1 MPSVINSVLANLVKT
16 LFAPMAKIFGP
27 VAKVLGPVGKVLGPV
42 LKFFLPVLKFLW
54 PVLKVLFWPVI
65 AILVWVGRWYIIRK
79 VRGAIGGVRK
89 KVEDAGRK
97 IASKVPLGPFRPKK
111 RETGWVERIL
121 IRGGCRS
128 GESQDSSPQ
137 SAQNQASEKAM
148 VERQ

>member
-1 MPSVINSVLANLVKT
+1 MSSVINSLLANLVKT

-27 VAKVLGPVGKVLGPV
+27 LAKIFGPVGKVLGPV

-79 VRGAIGGVRK
+79 VREAVGGVRK
-89 KVEDAGRK
+89 KFEDAGWKIVSGITFGIVHRK
-97 IASKVPLGPFRPKK
+97 KP
-111 RETGWVERIL
+111 ETGWVKKIL

-137 SAQNQASEKAM
+137 PAQNQASEKAM